1 MIDLDNENLIQAD
14 RSETVGKCELHSTI
28 RTELFFVL
36 FYYRLQVFTHTHT
49 NPFLEINQP

>member
-36 FYYRLQVFTHTHT
+36 FYYRL
-49 NPFLEINQP
+49 

>member
-36 FYYRLQVFTHTHT
+36 FFTIAFKFSHTPT
-49 NPFLEINQP
+49 QIRF